1 MDLEPKF
8 YEGVG
13 RVVVAA
19 AGLDFL
25 LATMVRLLEP
35 TEDDL
40 WAVASRPGFAVKEL
54 NKMGRQMPSRGEMYD
69 EVRAIA
75 GAAQKVLHERHRVA
89 HSLHLVTETSAGVRE
104 AVTVHPRT
112 QMLKT
117 RQRDADGDAGRE
129 PLPTEDELAQLT
141 HRVLGVGAR
150 AAEWLVRYT
159 GMPDPRRASGPP
171 PRL

>member
-1 MDLEPKF
+1 MELERTF

-25 LATMVRLLEP
+25 LATMVRLLDP
-35 TEDDL
+35 SEDDL
-40 WAVASRPGFAVKEL
+40 WAVASRPGFAVKAL
-54 NKMGRQMPSRGEMYD
+54 DKIGRRMPPGDEMYD
-69 EVRAIA
+69 KARAIA
-75 GAAQKVLHERHRVA
+75 ADAQKVLHERHRIA
-89 HSLHLVTETSAGVRE
+89 HSLHVVTETAAGVRE

-112 QMLKT
+112 EMLKT
-117 RQRDADGDAGRE
+117 RQRGADGEAGPE
-129 PLPTEDELAQLT
+129 LLPTADELAALT

-159 GMPDPRRASGPP
+159 GMPDPSRT
-171 PRL
+171 